1 MNWKIKQKITE
12 DLIKKYPE
20 INPVILQLL
29 YNRGL
34 DSQEKINSFLNPNY
48 DLGLHNPFLF
58 KDMELAVK
66 RIFSALSKKEKILIY
81 GDYDA
86 DGVCSTAIIYS
97 ALQGLGGDLDI
108 YIPFR
113 ESEGYGINSKAVQW
127 IISQKFNL
135 VITVDCGIS
144 NKEEIQTLKNAGI
157 DTIITDHHEEPLA
170 LPDSAIAIINPSISN
185 SGYPKI
191 NLCGAGVAFK
201 LVQALIEWQNKI
213 DFPIKL
219 PIGFEKWLLDLV
231 AIATIGD
238 IMPLIGE
245 NRILTKYGLLVLKK
259 TRNIGLQKLIE
270 LINSNLEE
278 IDSEYVGWRI
288 VPRLNAAG
296 RINHASLSF
305 YLLKEKNP
313 YEAKRLVSILE
324 ENNKSRQQTTENI
337 LKQALSQIDES
348 KELPYSLIILGEN
361 WPTGIIG
368 LVAGR
373 LADKFHRPVL
383 IFSQEEDKY
392 IASGRSIPEFDI
404 TEALQECDD
413 LLTKYGGHPQA
424 CGLTIT
430 GQDNFEKFKLKF
442 LELAKQKLASI
453 KLEPMLEIEA
463 ELKLS
468 EINWE
473 IIDELEKFEPFGEAN
488 PKPLFAA
495 FGLQVEHI
503 QTVGIDGRHL
513 KIQVTQDGAPK
524 IHKLIGFSFGEWCAK
539 INVGDKIDIVF
550 ELGINEWNGNRELQL
565 KIEDIKLSSE

>member
-1 MNWKIKQKITE
+1 MNWKIKEKIAE
-12 DLIKKYPE
+12 ELIIKYPE

-34 DSQEKINSFLNPNY
+34 IEQEVIDSFLNPNY
-48 DLGLHNPFLF
+48 ESGLHDPFLF
-58 KDMELAVK
+58 KDMEIAVK
-66 RIFSALSKKEKILIY
+66 RIFSALQNREKILIY

-113 ESEGYGINSKAVQW
+113 EGEGYGINPKAVQW

-144 NKEEIQTLKNAGI
+144 NKEEIQTLKEAGV
-157 DTIITDHHEEPLA
+157 DTIVTDHHEEPLE
-170 LPDSAIAIINPSISN
+170 LPSAVAAINPSVSN

-191 NLCGAGVAFK
+191 KLCGAGVAFK
-201 LVQALIEWQNKI
+201 LVQALVAWQDKV

-219 PIGFEKWLLDLV
+219 PDGFEKWLLDLA

-238 IMPLIGE
+238 IMPLVGE
-245 NRILTKYGLLVLKK
+245 NRVLVKYGLIVLQK
-259 TRNIGLQKLIE
+259 TKNIGLQKLME
-270 LINSNLEE
+270 SVNHRFGG

-296 RINHASLSF
+296 RMDHASLSF
-305 YLLKEKNP
+305 YLLTEKNP
-313 YEAKRLVSILE
+313 EEAQRLAGLLE

-337 LKQALSQIDES
+337 LKQAFSQIDETA
-348 KELPYSLIILGEN
+348 ELSCALIILGEN
-361 WPTGIIG
+361 WPAGVIG

-373 LADKFHRPVL
+373 LSDKFHRPTLV
-383 IFSQEEDKY
+383 FSQEGDKY
-392 IASGRSIPEFDI
+392 VASGRSIPEFDI
-404 TEALQECDD
+404 TEALQECDE
-413 LLTKYGGHPQA
+413 LLARYGGHPQA
-424 CGLTIT
+424 CGLTII

-442 LELAKQKLASI
+442 SQLAQEKLGTI
-453 KLEPMLEIEA
+453 KLERITEVDA

-473 IIDELEKFEPFGEAN
+473 VVDGLDKFEPFGEAN
-488 PKPLFAA
+488 PKPLFVA
-495 FGLQVEHI
+495 FGLQVEQI
-503 QTVGIDGRHL
+503 QTVGNDGKHL
-513 KIQVTQDGAPK
+513 KVQVTQDGGQK
-524 IHKLIGFSFGEWCAK
+524 LHKLIGFSFGDWCAK

-550 ELGINEWNGNRELQL
+550 ELGVNEWNGNRELQL
-565 KIEDIKLSSE
+565 KISDIKLSEK